1 MTMTVDTEANWKP
14 TSEVCN
20 IATKSTQTGS
30 QRPSSRTF
38 VAVSPRLGKDKSSA
52 PTANAICTPAR
63 TVGELPT
70 ASLLQTVMLAEQAQ
84 KAAPQKNRSP
94 PCAARPS
101 TSAKTRSLPAHAAAE
116 ACGGGGAGGALGA
129 GG

>member
-1 MTMTVDTEANWKP
+1 MTVDTEANWNP

-30 QRPSSRTF
+30 QRLSSRAF
-38 VAVSPRLGKDKSSA
+38 AALRPRLGKERSSA
-52 PTANAICTPAR
+52 ATAKAICTPAS
-63 TVGELPT
+63 TVGDSPT

-94 PCAARPS
+94 PCAARPK
-101 TSAKTRSLPAHAAAE
+101 TTAKTRSFPAHAAAE
-116 ACGGGGAGGALGA
+116 ACGGGG
-129 GG
+129 